1 MMYSA
6 VIRDYGDESSFEIDE
21 TSPLPE
27 LKSFHICFEG
37 ETMKLGVFSFV
48 KGLRPLKLAP
58 VFFRAMKSEITSS
71 TLENSKTLSIVSLL
85 INLMYLM
92 SI

>member
-1 MMYSA
+1 
-6 VIRDYGDESSFEIDE
+6 
-21 TSPLPE
+21 
-27 LKSFHICFEG
+27 
-37 ETMKLGVFSFV
+37 MKLGVFSFV
-48 KGLRPLKLAP
+48 KGLRTLKLAP

>member
-1 MMYSA
+1 
-6 VIRDYGDESSFEIDE
+6 
-21 TSPLPE
+21 
-27 LKSFHICFEG
+27 
-37 ETMKLGVFSFV
+37 
-48 KGLRPLKLAP
+48 
-58 VFFRAMKSEITSS
+58 MKSEITSS